1 MKPDIT
7 LYTTTM
13 CPVCGMVREFLTSMN
28 IEYKEINVDLHPIEM
43 LKLIGKTRKLSVPQT
58 YINGHWVF
66 GFNPIRILELLNA
79 NANANQ

>member
-1 MKPDIT
+1 MSKVIK

-28 IEYKEINVDLHPIEM
+28 IEYKEVNIDFNPIEM

-58 YINGHWVF
+58 YINGQWVF
-66 GFNPIRILELLNA
+66 GFDPIRMLELLNA
-79 NANANQ
+79 NANK